1 LRALGLLDVLAQL
14 HGLAATALLIYA
26 LILGVWGSYRYFRN
40 QALSGG
46 YRASFLVMA
55 GFSAVQ
61 GLLGLGAFVLGGRP
75 TELLHIV
82 YGVFAVIFLPGAYL
96 FAHGGSS
103 RREAVILAGA
113 AWIVSIAFFRGIA
126 TA

>member
-1 LRALGLLDVLAQL
+1 MSSLRLIDVLGRL
-14 HGLAATALLIYA
+14 HGLAARALLIYA
-26 LILGVWGSYRYFRN
+26 LVLGVWGTYRYFRN
-40 QALSGG
+40 QGVSGG

-55 GFSAVQ
+55 SFTAVQ
-61 GLLGLGAFVLGGRP
+61 GLVGLGAFALGGRP
-75 TELLHIV
+75 TEPLHIV

-96 FAHGGSS
+96 YAQGGSR
-103 RREAVILAGA
+103 RREIVILAGA